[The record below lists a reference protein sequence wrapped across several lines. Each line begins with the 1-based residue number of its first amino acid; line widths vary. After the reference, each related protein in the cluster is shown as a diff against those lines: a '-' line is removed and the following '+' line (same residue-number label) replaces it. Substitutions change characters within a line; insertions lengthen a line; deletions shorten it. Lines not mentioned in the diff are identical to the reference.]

1 MVAPA
6 AGEPAAGEPTLLL
19 TIRHRTTYRYRQP
32 VAFGEHRMMLRP
44 RDCAAQRVIDIQLAI
59 DPAPARLHSIQ
70 DGYGNHI
77 GIAAFSGRANTLS
90 FESTV
95 RVEHDPESLSQAV
108 HVTEDPA
115 ALAPYLARDPA
126 ALDAEVS
133 AFAQSFR
140 AENEDAWPLLCALSD
155 GIHRG
160 FAYRRREAQGI
171 QTPLETLQLGH
182 GACRD
187 FALLMIAAARALGFA
202 ARFASGYL
210 APGNLDVAFDGSDAA
225 APDYTGGN
233 THAWAQVYL
242 PRLGWVDFDPTSGS
256 VGRQGLITVAVTA
269 APEEATPLSGTF
281 LGFPADHIGMEVAV
295 TISAGTPPGTA

>member
-1 MVAPA
+1 LL
-6 AGEPAAGEPTLLL
+6 LLL

-44 RDCAAQRVIDIQLAI
+44 RDCADQRVLDLQLAI
-59 DPAPARLHSIQ
+59 DPQPTCLHSVE

-77 GIAAFSGRANTLS
+77 GIATFSGRANTLS

-95 RVEHDPESLSQAV
+95 RVEHAPAPFAPDPTDAV
-108 HVTEDPA
+108 AYDAEDQA
-115 ALAPYLARDPA
+115 ALGPYLARDPTS
-126 ALDAEVS
+126 LGAEVN
-133 AFAQSFR
+133 AFARRFR
-140 AENEDAWPLLCALSD
+140 PDGETVGAWPLLSALSD

-171 QTPLETLQLGH
+171 QTPGETLQLGH
-182 GACRD
+182 GSCRD
-187 FALLMIAAARALGFA
+187 FAVLMIAAARALGFA

-210 APGNLDVAFDGSDAA
+210 ASAFDGSDAE

-256 VGRQGLITVAVTA
+256 IGRQGLITVAVVA
-269 APEEATPLSGTF
+269 LPEEASPLSGSF
-281 LGFPADHIGMEVAV
+281 LGFPADNIGMEVAV
-295 TISAGTPPGTA
+295 TIAAGTSRASAA

>member
-1 MVAPA
+1 LL
-6 AGEPAAGEPTLLL
+6 LLL

-44 RDCAAQRVIDIQLAI
+44 REGADQRVIDLHLAI
-59 DPAPARLHSIQ
+59 DPAPARLHSIE

-77 GIAAFSGRANTLS
+77 GIATFSGRAHTLS

-95 RVEHDPESLSQAV
+95 RVEHAPAAFAPDPTEAADYS
-108 HVTEDPA
+108 TEDQA
-115 ALAPYLARDPA
+115 AFAPYLARNPA
-126 ALDAEVS
+126 ERDAAVD

-140 AENEDAWPLLCALSD
+140 AENETIGAWPLLCALSD

-171 QTPLETLQLGH
+171 QTPAETLQRGH

-187 FALLMIAAARALGFA
+187 FAVLMIAAARSLGFA

-210 APGNLDVAFDGSDAA
+210 ATAFDPADAGT
-225 APDYTGGN
+225 PDYTGGN

-242 PRLGWVDFDPTSGS
+242 PRLGWIDFDPTSGS
-256 VGRQGLITVAVTA
+256 IGRQGLITVAVA
-269 APEEATPLSGTF
+269 AMPEEATPLCGSF
-281 LGFPADHIGMEVAV
+281 LGFPSDHIGMEVAV
-295 TISAGTPPGTA
+295 TIAAGTPPLRRNA

>member
-1 MVAPA
+1 M
-6 AGEPAAGEPTLLL
+6 LL

-44 RDCAAQRVIDIQLAI
+44 RDCAEQRVVDIQVAI
-59 DPAPARLHSIQ
+59 DPEPVALHSIA

-77 GIAAFSGRANTLS
+77 GIATFSGRANTLS

-95 RVEHDPESLSQAV
+95 RVAHA
-108 HVTEDPA
+108 PA
-115 ALAPYLARDPA
+115 ALPTAISAVDDGAEDAAALEPYRRRDPA
-126 ALDAEVS
+126 QLSAEVD
-133 AFAQSFR
+133 AFAQRFR
-140 AENEDAWPLLCALSD
+140 TEAGSAGAWPLLCALSD

-171 QTPLETLQLGH
+171 QTPQETLRLGH

-187 FALLMIAAARALGFA
+187 FAVLMIAAARVLGFA

-210 APGNLDVAFDGSDAA
+210 AAVLDADGEA

-242 PRLGWVDFDPTSGS
+242 PRLGWIDFDPTSGS
-256 VGRQGLITVAVTA
+256 IGRQGLIPVAVVA
-269 APEEATPLSGTF
+269 LPEEAVPLSGSF
-281 LGFPADHIGMEVAV
+281 LGFPADHIGMDVAV
-295 TISAGTPPGTA
+295 TIAAAPH

>member
-1 MVAPA
+1 LL
-6 AGEPAAGEPTLLL
+6 LLL

-44 RDCAAQRVIDIQLAI
+44 RDCAEQRVVDIQLAI
-59 DPAPARLHSIQ
+59 DPEPIQLHSIA

-77 GIAAFSGRANTLS
+77 GIATFSGRANTLS

-95 RVEHDPESLSQAV
+95 RVAHVPATLPTAAASDPTGAV
-108 HVTEDPA
+108 DDSAEDAAALEPYRLREPA
-115 ALAPYLARDPA
+115 ARG
-126 ALDAEVS
+126 AEVD
-133 AFAQSFR
+133 AFAQRFR
-140 AENEDAWPLLCALSD
+140 SEAGADDAWPLLCALSD

-171 QTPLETLQLGH
+171 QTPQETLRLGH

-187 FALLMIAAARALGFA
+187 FAVLMIAAARSLGFA

-210 APGNLDVAFDGSDAA
+210 ASVLDATDPDAVA

-242 PRLGWVDFDPTSGS
+242 PRLGWIDFDPTSGS
-256 VGRQGLITVAVTA
+256 IGRQGLIPVAVA
-269 APEEATPLSGTF
+269 AVPEEAVPLSGSF
-281 LGFPADHIGMEVAV
+281 LGFPADHIGMDVAV
-295 TISAGTPPGTA
+295 TITAAPH

>member
-1 MVAPA
+1 M
-6 AGEPAAGEPTLLL
+6 LLL

-44 RDCAAQRVIDIQLAI
+44 RDCAEQRVVDIQLAI
-59 DPAPARLHSIQ
+59 DPEPVQLHSIA

-77 GIAAFSGRANTLS
+77 GIATFSGRANTLS

-95 RVEHDPESLSQAV
+95 RVAHAPATLPTAAASDPTGAV
-108 HVTEDPA
+108 DDGAEDAAALEPYRVREPA
-115 ALAPYLARDPA
+115 ARG
-126 ALDAEVS
+126 AEVD
-133 AFAQSFR
+133 AFAQRFR
-140 AENEDAWPLLCALSD
+140 SEAGADDAWPLLCALSD

-171 QTPLETLQLGH
+171 QTPQETLRLGH

-187 FALLMIAAARALGFA
+187 FAVLMIAAARSLGFA

-210 APGNLDVAFDGSDAA
+210 ASVLDAADPDGAA

-242 PRLGWVDFDPTSGS
+242 PRLGWIDFDPTSGS
-256 VGRQGLITVAVTA
+256 IGRQGLIPVAVA
-269 APEEATPLSGTF
+269 AVPEEAVPLSGSF

-295 TISAGTPPGTA
+295 TITAAPH

>member
-1 MVAPA
+1 
-6 AGEPAAGEPTLLL
+6 LLL

-44 RDCAAQRVIDIQLAI
+44 RDCAEQRVIDIQLAI
-59 DPAPARLHSIQ
+59 DPEPVQLHSIA

-77 GIAAFSGRANTLS
+77 GIATFSGRAHTLS

-95 RVEHDPESLSQAV
+95 RVEHA
-108 HVTEDPA
+108 PA
-115 ALAPYLARDPA
+115 ALPTATGAVDDNVEDAAALEPYLSRDSA
-126 ALDAEVS
+126 ALGAEVD
-133 AFAQSFR
+133 AFAQRFR
-140 AENEDAWPLLCALSD
+140 TEAGAAAGAWPLLCALSD

-171 QTPLETLQLGH
+171 QTPQETLLLGH

-187 FALLMIAAARALGFA
+187 FAVLMIAAARSLGFA

-210 APGNLDVAFDGSDAA
+210 AAVLDADGET

-233 THAWAQVYL
+233 THAWAQVHL
-242 PRLGWVDFDPTSGS
+242 PRLGWIDFDPTSGGI
-256 VGRQGLITVAVTA
+256 GRQGLIPVAVA
-269 APEEATPLSGTF
+269 AVPEEAVPLSGSF

-295 TISAGTPPGTA
+295 TIAAAPH

>member
-1 MVAPA
+1 M
-6 AGEPAAGEPTLLL
+6 LL

-44 RDCAAQRVIDIQLAI
+44 RDCAQQRVIDIQLAI
-59 DPAPARLHSIQ
+59 DPVPMRLHSVT

-77 GIAAFSGRANTLS
+77 GIAHFAGRAQTLS

-95 RVEHDPESLSQAV
+95 CVEHAPASVSRMTHPSAGGELDA
-108 HVTEDPA
+108 EDV
-115 ALAPYLARDPA
+115 LEPYLARDRTA
-126 ALDAEVS
+126 FHEAVHVFARRFQAEVGGTL
-133 AFAQSFR
+133 AP
-140 AENEDAWPLLCALSD
+140 WPLLCALSD

-171 QTPLETLQLGH
+171 QAPEETLRLGH

-187 FALLMIAAARALGFA
+187 FAVLMIAAARSLGFA
-202 ARFASGYL
+202 ARFVSGYL
-210 APGNLDVAFDGSDAA
+210 ASAFEADDPQ

-242 PRLGWVDFDPTSGS
+242 PRLGWIDFDPTSGS
-256 VGRQGLITVAVTA
+256 IGRQGLIAVAVAA
-269 APEEATPLSGTF
+269 APEEAIPLCGSF
-281 LGFPADHIGMEVAV
+281 LGFPADNIGMDVAV
-295 TISAGTPPGTA
+295 TIAAALTTAH